1 MAQRVL
7 RELLDRRV
15 ILVLPELREL
25 AELKELVA
33 LKVQVVLKARV
44 ALKARVVLKA
54 RSASRGP
61 PEIMATMVPTV
72 LRGITAIRDKKVK
85 KEK

>member
-7 RELLDRRV
+7 RELLERRV

-33 LKVQVVLKARV
+33 LKVQV

>member
-33 LKVQVVLKARV
+33 LKVQV

>member
-33 LKVQVVLKARV
+33 LKVQVVLKAR
-44 ALKARVVLKA
+44 
-54 RSASRGP
+54 SASRGP

>member
-1 MAQRVL
+1 MLRVL
-7 RELLDRRV
+7 LEHKV

-33 LKVQVVLKARV
+33 LKVQV

-54 RSASRGP
+54 RSASREP

-72 LRGITAIRDKKVK
+72 LKGATAIRDKKVK